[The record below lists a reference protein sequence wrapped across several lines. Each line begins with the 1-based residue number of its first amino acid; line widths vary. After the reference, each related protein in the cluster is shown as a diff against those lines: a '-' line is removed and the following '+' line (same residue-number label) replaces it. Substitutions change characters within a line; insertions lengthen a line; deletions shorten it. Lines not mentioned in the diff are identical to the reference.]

1 MAKLS
6 EFPTHFSLNELTF
19 SQTAARNEIDN
30 TPPDLSNLLRI
41 AWFLETLREKIR
53 LIYPHAVII
62 VSSGYRSPELNLIIG
77 GSKTSAHM
85 KGLAAD
91 ISCPDLTPL
100 ELSQFIA
107 NNMADEGFDQVIHEF
122 SRWVHVGLCEG
133 LPRYEKL
140 TAVKENGKT
149 VYKLGLI

>member
-1 MAKLS
+1 MK
-6 EFPTHFSLNELTF
+6 FPPHFSLAELTF
-19 SQTAARNEIDN
+19 SQTAARYEIDN

-53 LIYPHAVII
+53 LTHPHAVII
-62 VSSGYRSPELNLIIG
+62 VSSGYRSPDLNLIIG

-91 ISCPDLTPL
+91 ISCPDLIPL
-100 ELSQFIA
+100 ELAQFIA
-107 NNMADEGFDQVIHEF
+107 DNMADEGFDQVIHEF
-122 SRWVHVGLCEG
+122 SRWVHVGLAIG

>member
-1 MAKLS
+1 MK
-6 EFPTHFSLNELTF
+6 FPPHFTIEELTR
-19 SQTAARNEIDN
+19 SQTATRNGINNMPD
-30 TPPDLSNLLRI
+30 DLSDLMRI
-41 AWFLETLREKIR
+41 AWFLESLRTKIR
-53 LIYPHAVII
+53 MEYPNAVII

-100 ELSQFIA
+100 ELAQFIA
-107 NNMADEGFDQVIHEF
+107 GTMADESFDQVIHEF
-122 SRWVHVGLCEG
+122 SRWVHVGLSVG
-133 LPRYEKL
+133 LPRYELL

-149 VYKLGLI
+149 VYHKGLI

>member
-1 MAKLS
+1 MFK
-6 EFPTHFSLNELTF
+6 FPPHFTVEELTR
-19 SQTAARNEIDN
+19 SQTATRNGINN
-30 TPPDLSNLLRI
+30 TPDDLSDLMRI
-41 AWFLETLREKIR
+41 AWFLESLRTKIR
-53 LIYPHAVII
+53 LEYRNAVII

-100 ELSQFIA
+100 ELAQFIA
-107 NNMADEGFDQVIHEF
+107 DTMADEGFDQVIHEF
-122 SRWVHVGLCEG
+122 SRWVHVGLSKG
-133 LPRYEKL
+133 LPRYELL

>member
-1 MAKLS
+1 MK
-6 EFPTHFSLNELTF
+6 FPPHFSIEELTR
-19 SQTAARNEIDN
+19 SQAATRNEIDN
-30 TPPDLSNLLRI
+30 IPDDLSNLMRI

-53 LIYPHAVII
+53 LTYPHAVII
-62 VSSGYRSPELNLIIG
+62 VSSGYRSPKLNLIIG

-100 ELSQFIA
+100 ELSQFVA
-107 NNMADEGFDQVIHEF
+107 DNMADEGFDQVIHEF
-122 SRWVHVGLCEG
+122 GRWVHVGLCEG

-149 VYKLGLI
+149 VYKHGLIEV

>member
-1 MAKLS
+1 MK
-6 EFPTHFSLNELTF
+6 FPPHFTIEELTR
-19 SQTAARNEIDN
+19 SQTAARNDIDN
-30 TPPDLSNLLRI
+30 MPEDPADLMRI
-41 AWFLETLREKIR
+41 AWFLETLREKLR
-53 LIYPHAVII
+53 LEYPNAVVI

-85 KGLAAD
+85 QGLAAD

-100 ELSQFIA
+100 ELAQFIA
-107 NNMADEGFDQVIHEF
+107 DNMADEGFDQVIHEF
-122 SRWVHVGLCEG
+122 KRWVHVGLSAG
-133 LPRYEKL
+133 LPRYELL